1 MSLQDSLIPSKAR
14 RKTEQEISE
23 LKKDLETE
31 KDKNDKLTKEV
42 QNLNDTLRS
51 LQARSGCTASI

>member
-1 MSLQDSLIPSKAR
+1 MSRQDSLIPSKAR

-31 KDKNDKLTKEV
+31 RDKNEKLTKEV

-51 LQARSGCTASI
+51 LQARSGCTSFM